1 MHYCVQFPHD
11 NSEGMDVIVASLV
24 AGKFTISLC

>member
-11 NSEGMDVIVASLV
+11 NSEGMDVAWLV